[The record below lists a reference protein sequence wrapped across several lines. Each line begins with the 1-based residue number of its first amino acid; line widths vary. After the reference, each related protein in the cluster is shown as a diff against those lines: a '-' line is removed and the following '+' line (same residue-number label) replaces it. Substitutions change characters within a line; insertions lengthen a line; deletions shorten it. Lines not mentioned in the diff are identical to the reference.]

1 MLESELP
8 VIPVSGGVLIHV
20 KAFPGSKHNGIEG
33 IQDGALKVYVT
44 QIAEKGKA
52 NDALRQVLVK
62 SLKLKNSQVELI
74 CGETSRMKKFLL
86 KDGGSVSAAESLQS
100 FVNSLR

>member
-1 MLESELP
+1 MKSGESVLP
-8 VIPVSGGVLIHV
+8 VTSVDGGIVIQV
-20 KAFPGSKHNGIEG
+20 KAFPGAKRNEVSG

-52 NDALRQVLVK
+52 NAAVRKVLVK

-74 CGETSRMKKFLL
+74 SGETSHLKKFLL
-86 KDGGSVSAAESLQS
+86 KEVSAAVLSGIIPE
-100 FVNSLR
+100 